1 MGRYANAK
9 VSYIAG
15 RNVAKDATT
24 PFYSLNLFRIMD
36 EGIYLVRGSISS
48 TDLNKISIYNEA
60 NRNIILVGNS
70 GCALY
75 DGQQYCKKCNKG
87 RNEGS

>member
-1 MGRYANAK
+1 MLQK
-9 VSYIAG
+9 M
-15 RNVAKDATT
+15 TT

-36 EGIYLVRGSISS
+36 EFICLVRWLIPR
-48 TDLNKISIYNEA
+48 TALNKISTTYIQFNEA

-75 DGQQYCKKCNKG
+75 DGEQYCKRCNEG
-87 RNEGS
+87 RN